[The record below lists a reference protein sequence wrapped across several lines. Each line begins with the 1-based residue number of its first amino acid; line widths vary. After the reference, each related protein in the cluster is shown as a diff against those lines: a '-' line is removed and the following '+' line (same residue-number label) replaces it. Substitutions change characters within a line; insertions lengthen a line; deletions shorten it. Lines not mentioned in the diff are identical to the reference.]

1 MTIKDF
7 IHQKLNFK
15 HKTPNQPLL
24 TLPIFTSAL
33 VVTLK
38 APCFEWINKY
48 DGEDDLKPDEEESYV
63 YLMPPYDDEEE
74 LLAEY
79 IEERWEYIF
88 ENILHSWSENESKWP
103 QKRNFELFKQWFD
116 FKPSRNVKDTGAWD
130 NE

>member
-1 MTIKDF
+1 
-7 IHQKLNFK
+7 
-15 HKTPNQPLL
+15 
-24 TLPIFTSAL
+24 
-33 VVTLK
+33 
-38 APCFEWINKY
+38 
-48 DGEDDLKPDEEESYV
+48 
-63 YLMPPYDDEEE
+63 MPPYDDEEE